1 MGGGG
6 HGVAGGGYATQRGRG
21 AGTALLTR
29 AEETARAQGKRT
41 MALGVLG
48 DNDGA
53 IRLYECF
60 GYRTT
65 RIHRGFCVKFATGS
79 PEVWRMEKP
88 LG

>member
-1 MGGGG
+1 
-6 HGVAGGGYATQRGRG
+6 
-21 AGTALLTR
+21 
-29 AEETARAQGKRT
+29 

-53 IRLYECF
+53 IRLYERF

-65 RIHRGFCVKFATGS
+65 RIHRGFWVKFATGS